1 MPETS
6 SSTGEAAVSAG
17 TAVAAGAAVATGWPT
32 VSAGWAEGCSV
43 CAAVG
48 AADSWADSAWGSTVA
63 AAGAGVGVGVES
75 RSSSV
80 ALARGANIVIITVRQ
95 STSAINLF
103 FIFKPT
109 LRFLQGFRS
118 IPAGIR
124 YFREMRILRT

>member
-17 TAVAAGAAVATGWPT
+17 AAVTSWPT

-43 CAAVG
+43 CASVG